1 MDRDTK
7 KYELFD
13 GNHLV
18 YVGISNDID
27 RRANEHRAEGMRF
40 TRVEQV
46 GRASTRQG
54 ASDWETARLQTYMN
68 NHGGE
73 LPKYNIDPTGK

>member
-13 GNHLV
+13 GNRLV

-40 TRVEQV
+40 TRVEHWSCFYSPRSQ
-46 GRASTRQG
+46 
-54 ASDWETARLQTYMN
+54 
-68 NHGGE
+68 
-73 LPKYNIDPTGK
+73 

>member
-13 GNHLV
+13 KNRLV
-18 YVGISNDID
+18 YVGISNDIE
-27 RRANEHRAEGMRF
+27 RRVNEHRAEGMQF

-46 GRASTRQG
+46 GRASTRQS
-54 ASDWETARLQTYMN
+54 ASDWETSRLQTYMD

-73 LPKYNIDPTGK
+73 LPKYNINPAGK

>member
-1 MDRDTK
+1 MGRDTK
-7 KYELFD
+7 KYELFE
-13 GNHLV
+13 GNRLV
-18 YVGISNDID
+18 YVGISNDIE

-54 ASDWETARLQTYMN
+54 ASDWETARLQTYMD

>member
-1 MDRDTK
+1 MNRDTK

-13 GNHLV
+13 GNRLV
-18 YVGISNDID
+18 YVGISNDIE
-27 RRANEHRAEGMRF
+27 RRASEHRAEGMHF
-40 TRVEQV
+40 TRMEQV

-54 ASDWETARLQTYMN
+54 AGDWETARLQTYMD